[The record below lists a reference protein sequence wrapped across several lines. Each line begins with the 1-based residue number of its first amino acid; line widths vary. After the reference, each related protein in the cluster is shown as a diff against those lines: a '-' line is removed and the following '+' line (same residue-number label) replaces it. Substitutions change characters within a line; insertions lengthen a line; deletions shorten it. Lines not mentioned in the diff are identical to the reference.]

1 MEILIRVIRI
11 FLHLDKHLNIVIQ
24 NYGTW
29 TYLIIFLIVFCETGL
44 VITPLL
50 PGDSLLFAAG
60 SFAGMGMLDVRLLFL
75 LLSAAAIL
83 GDSVNYYIGRYMGP
97 KVFQKGNSRIFKKEY
112 LDKTHKFYEKYGGKT
127 IILARFIPIVR
138 TFAPF
143 VAGVGAMSYGRFALY
158 NFTGGVVWVGLFV
171 FGGYYFGGLP
181 IVRQNFSIVILVII
195 FISILPGIVE
205 YIRHLFR
212 GHHT

>member
-1 MEILIRVIRI
+1 MEILVKVIKM

-24 NYGTW
+24 NYGVW

-127 IILARFIPIVR
+127 IILARFIPIFK
-138 TFAPF
+138 TFSPF
-143 VAGVGAMSYGRFALY
+143 FL
-158 NFTGGVVWVGLFV
+158 GGWDMFFCGGCV
-171 FGGYYFGGLP
+171 FKILWGGG
-181 IVRQNFSIVILVII
+181 
-195 FISILPGIVE
+195 
-205 YIRHLFR
+205 
-212 GHHT
+212 

>member
-195 FISILPGIVE
+195 FISILPGIV
-205 YIRHLFR
+205 HLFR